1 MKRGT
6 VIASLLSVLS
16 LWATTAGAQRGASE
30 TSWTSH
36 AGDKGATHY
45 SPAAQVDASNVARLE
60 LAWRWSAPDNEL
72 GITQRIKLPNSNK
85 STPLFEGGVIYTS
98 TPYGMAVAIDPV
110 TGKTRWKYDPEVWK
124 GRRPGNLGFNHKGVA
139 YWSNG
144 EHARILLGTNTAY
157 VHSLDALTGEPVGA
171 FAESGVLDLVP
182 HYRRPIKR
190 RDLMLNSPVLIAGD
204 LIIQSGSI
212 NDRPNNKEMA
222 PGDVHA
228 FDVETGELV
237 WTFHN
242 PPLEG
247 EPGYETWEEGS
258 ADYTGNTNVWTHM
271 SYDEELGLLYLPFG
285 TPTNDFYGGQRKG
298 KNLFAES
305 LVCLEAK
312 TGKLIW
318 YFQST
323 HHGVWDW
330 DLPAPPNL
338 VDVTVDGKKVQAV
351 AQVAKQGF
359 VWVLDR
365 RTGEPVWPIEER
377 PVPQTTVPGEETW
390 PTQPFPTKPAP
401 FSYSGSEPDLLIDF
415 TPELRKEA
423 MAILEQYNY
432 GPIYTPP
439 LLAEANKDTLV
450 NPGWGGSAN
459 WSGGAFDPESGVLYV
474 PSVNHRVSTYSLGK
488 PDPARSNLDYV
499 GQLGRGPAGPR
510 GLPLFKPPYAHVT
523 AIDLNIGHHLW
534 EVPIGDGP
542 IDHPA
547 IANLELEPLGSFD
560 RNFHLV
566 TKTLLFL
573 AGSAGSDESGERETN
588 FRALDKATGETVW
601 ETTLPATLS
610 GNPMTFVHEGRQW
623 ILVPAG
629 GRGEPSELLALTL
642 PASTDN

>member
-1 MKRGT
+1 
-6 VIASLLSVLS
+6 
-16 LWATTAGAQRGASE
+16 
-30 TSWTSH
+30 
-36 AGDKGATHY
+36 
-45 SPAAQVDASNVARLE
+45 
-60 LAWRWSAPDNEL
+60 
-72 GITQRIKLPNSNK
+72 
-85 STPLFEGGVIYTS
+85 
-98 TPYGMAVAIDPV
+98 
-110 TGKTRWKYDPEVWK
+110 
-124 GRRPGNLGFNHKGVA
+124 
-139 YWSNG
+139 
-144 EHARILLGTNTAY
+144 
-157 VHSLDALTGEPVGA
+157 
-171 FAESGVLDLVP
+171 
-182 HYRRPIKR
+182 
-190 RDLMLNSPVLIAGD
+190 
-204 LIIQSGSI
+204 
-212 NDRPNNKEMA
+212 
-222 PGDVHA
+222 
-228 FDVETGELV
+228 
-237 WTFHN
+237 
-242 PPLEG
+242 
-247 EPGYETWEEGS
+247 
-258 ADYTGNTNVWTHM
+258 
-271 SYDEELGLLYLPFG
+271 
-285 TPTNDFYGGQRKG
+285 
-298 KNLFAES
+298 
-305 LVCLEAK
+305 
-312 TGKLIW
+312 
-318 YFQST
+318 
-323 HHGVWDW
+323 
-330 DLPAPPNL
+330 
-338 VDVTVDGKKVQAV
+338 
-351 AQVAKQGF
+351 
-359 VWVLDR
+359 
-365 RTGEPVWPIEER
+365 EPVWPIEER

-439 LLAEANKDTLV
+439 LLAEAGKDTLV

-459 WSGGAFDPESGVLYV
+459 WSGGAFDPESGVLLV

-488 PDPARSNLDYV
+488 PDPSRSNLDYV

-523 AIDLNIGHHLW
+523 AIDLNSGHHLW